1 MKSKIIKLSI
11 SFIITIAMFLLITSK
26 VNAANLTISAKESVK
41 PGETFTV
48 TVSLKG
54 GAGPISA
61 STTNG
66 TGSKK
71 EWLDD
76 NSFSFS
82 CKAGTTGNVTIS
94 ASGTVGDYT
103 TEKDVAV
110 SSTKTVK
117 IIEET
122 KTPTS
127 TNKTTTSS
135 NKTTTNKNTTK
146 KTTSTIKKTETKKEE
161 VKKEETKY
169 LLEELKIEGVEISPV
184 FDSNKL
190 EYTVNF
196 EGIETNKLNIK
207 TKANTSEAIINIV
220 GNENL
225 QLGEN
230 IIEIELKGQDDK
242 QITKYTIK
250 AIKEKSKLD
259 IANESIEQ
267 LEKEKN
273 LYIKIIMI
281 ESLVVLVALMI
292 FILKKKKN

>member
-1 MKSKIIKLSI
+1 MNSKKIKLSI
-11 SFIITIAMFLLITSK
+11 SFIITVAMFFVLTSK
-26 VNAANLTISAKESVK
+26 VNAANLSISSKASVK

-48 TVSLKG
+48 TVSLNG

-66 TGSKK
+66 TGAKK
-71 EWLDD
+71 EWLDN

-82 CKAGTTGNVTIS
+82 CKAGASGNVTIS
-94 ASGTVGDYT
+94 ASGSVGDYA
-103 TEKDVAV
+103 TEKDVNV
-110 SSTKTVK
+110 SSTKVVK
-117 IIEET
+117 IVEEKKNT
-122 KTPTS
+122 TS
-127 TNKTTTSS
+127 NQSTTTNKTTTKK
-135 NKTTTNKNTTK
+135 KTSTVKKSTEKQTTK
-146 KTTSTIKKTETKKEE
+146 ENVEKEE
-161 VKKEETKY
+161 IKY
-169 LLEELKIEGVEISPV
+169 LLQELQIDGVKLEPS

-190 EYTVNF
+190 EYTVQL
-196 EGIETNKLNIK
+196 EGLDNNKLDIK
-207 TKANTSEAIINIV
+207 AKANTTEAIINIV

-242 QITKYTIK
+242 QVTKYTIK

-259 IANESIEQ
+259 IANESMEQ

-273 LYIKIIMI
+273 LYIKIIMV

>member
-1 MKSKIIKLSI
+1 MKSRIIKLSI

-82 CKAGTTGNVTIS
+82 CKAGTTGNVTIK
-94 ASGTVGDYT
+94 ASGTVGDYV
-103 TEKDVAV
+103 TEKDVTV
-110 SSTKTVK
+110 NNTKVVK
-117 IIEET
+117 IIENIT
-122 KTPTS
+122 PKPTPTPQ
-127 TNKTTTSS
+127 KTTT
-135 NKTTTNKNTTK
+135 KK
-146 KTTSTIKKTETKKEE
+146 KTSTVKKSEEKKADKENAEKEE
-161 VKKEETKY
+161 IKY
-169 LLEELKIEGVEISPV
+169 LLEELQIEGVKLDPT

-190 EYTVNF
+190 AYTVNF
-196 EGIETNKLNIK
+196 EGVETNKLNIK
-207 TKANTSEAIINIV
+207 TKANTSEAIINIS

-259 IANESIEQ
+259 IANENVEQ
-267 LEKEKN
+267 LSKEKN
-273 LYIKIIMI
+273 LYIKIII
-281 ESLVVLVALMI
+281 FESVIIFMNIII
-292 FILKKKKN
+292 FILIKKNRTNVVS